1 MKPNRLLASSLFAR
15 SLLFSVTILFCLSA
29 RSQDLLW
36 KYDLKAGDHL
46 VYRYSFERRVSGG
59 ETESLSRASYTS
71 HVLILAEKDGHFSV
85 GFQRNRESAELVSYR
100 EKGKD
105 KLSEQKADFDARMAK
120 RDAHFHEANE
130 FDRSGN
136 NFDFWVAARE
146 SPSKVLLGVHEI
158 VDLPDHKVGISDK
171 WRGHDLLGFDSH
183 FAGMENVG
191 GKSCAR
197 VDGRNG
203 VGRISYWWCPESGV
217 LGKVEFDGE
226 YVLFGDARAHEKLT
240 FELVEKRRG
249 ESVGDWLESADTQ
262 RGALDALLLSRW
274 APLPTDFGGLSLESQ
289 APDVQALMLS
299 LIYQRRG
306 HVLKNDLLVKLSHSE
321 NLEVA
326 RIAGQMLDVSSA
338 AGKAFPPERLG
349 TSFRVSQRQRLP
361 YILHVPKD
369 YRGDRPFPLIIY
381 LSGGAGLAIDAANS
395 SEDVIAPTG
404 YLALYP
410 QAGDMWWNDDI
421 RDKFASLFDE
431 TLDTLNVDRSRIYIT
446 GFSNGG
452 TGALYYASLWPKR
465 FAAVVTMMG
474 AGVCMPEVSRR
485 LSEARDI
492 PTLLL
497 HGDKD
502 PIIPV
507 SCSRD
512 TFNALKKASKNVP
525 PQLKIFPGKGHE
537 ITLQSDEG
545 ETLKFFE
552 GKRVAK

>member
-1 MKPNRLLASSLFAR
+1 LPESFLVARFIFFFVAIFFCLPAR
-15 SLLFSVTILFCLSA
+15 SE
-29 RSQDLLW
+29 DLPW
-36 KYDLKAGDHL
+36 KYDLKPGDHL

-59 ETESLSRASYTS
+59 EAESLTRAAYTS
-71 HVLILAEKDGHFSV
+71 HVLVLAEKDGHLSI

-105 KLSEQKADFDARMAK
+105 KIAEQKADFDARMAE
-120 RDAHFHEANE
+120 REARFHESNE

-146 SPSKVLLGVHEI
+146 SPSKVLLGIHEI
-158 VDLPDHKVGISDK
+158 VDLPDHKMGIGDN
-171 WRGHDLLGFDSH
+171 WRGHDLLGFDNH

-197 VDGRNG
+197 VDGKNG
-203 VGRISYWWCPESGV
+203 IGRLSYWWCPEIGV

-226 YVLFGDARAHEKLT
+226 YILFGDARAHEKLT
-240 FELVEKRRG
+240 FQLVDERHG
-249 ESVGDWLESADTQ
+249 ESAGEWLRSADTQ
-262 RGALDALLLSRW
+262 RGALDALTLSGW
-274 APLPTDFGGLSLESQ
+274 ATLPADFGGLSLESQ
-289 APDVQALMLS
+289 PPQVQALMLS

-306 HVLKNDLLVKLSHSE
+306 HPLKSDLIEKLAHSE
-321 NLEVA
+321 NAEVA
-326 RIAGQMLDVSSA
+326 RIAGQMLDASPSV
-338 AGKAFPPERLG
+338 GKVFPPERLG

-395 SEDVIAPTG
+395 SEDVIAPTE
-404 YLALYP
+404 YLAVYP

-421 RDKFASLFDE
+421 RDKFGSLFDE
-431 TLDTLNVDRSRIYIT
+431 ILDTLNVDRSRIYIT

-452 TGALYYASLWPKR
+452 TAALYYAALWPKR

-474 AGVCMPEVSRR
+474 AGVCIPEVSRH
-485 LSEARDI
+485 LAGSRDI
-492 PTLLL
+492 SILLL

-512 TFNALKKASKNVP
+512 TFNALKKVSKNVP
-525 PQLKIFPGKGHE
+525 PLLKIFPGKGHE

-545 ETLKFFE
+545 ETLRFFA
-552 GKRVAK
+552 GKRLGK